1 MVSHLEVEKRRN
13 NMENDKRLLAA
24 AIFALAAAYFLTN
37 LHKATAME
45 MGGEG
50 RYGGVY
56 IHNTVTGSVVF
67 CMGGGS
73 CMAVSRD
80 DN

>member
-1 MVSHLEVEKRRN
+1 MEK
-13 NMENDKRLLAA
+13 DKRLLAA

-50 RYGGVY
+50 VWGGVY

-67 CMGGGS
+67 CRGVDP
-73 CMAVSRD
+73 CMAVGRD
-80 DN
+80 DK

>member
-1 MVSHLEVEKRRN
+1 
-13 NMENDKRLLAA
+13 MENDRRLLAA

-50 RYGGVY
+50 SFGGVY
-56 IHNTVTGSVVF
+56 IHNTATGSVYF
-67 CMGGGS
+67 CMAGGS
-73 CMAVSRD
+73 CTALK
-80 DN
+80 

>member
-1 MVSHLEVEKRRN
+1 MEK
-13 NMENDKRLLAA
+13 DKRLLAA

-50 RYGGVY
+50 MYGGVY

-67 CMGGGS
+67 CIGGQP
-73 CMAVSRD
+73 CMAVGRD
-80 DN
+80 DK

>member
-1 MVSHLEVEKRRN
+1 MEK
-13 NMENDKRLLAA
+13 DKRLLAA

-50 RYGGVY
+50 EWGGVY

-67 CMGGGS
+67 CMGGER
-73 CMAVSRD
+73 CIAVGHD
-80 DN
+80 DK